1 MSITSKVRRDAR
13 KRRLEKLR
21 NAPAAPAAAATPIEP
36 HAELRD
42 QDGQLLGGIV
52 RREGEWTLG
61 LGGRIVGGSDSAA
74 RVLAMLK
81 RAAVLHERE
90 GASIKLTCSPALSA
104 AAQREVS
111 DQGLSFEQYQIRLE
125 EEMASGRAA
134 PMTPPDAS
142 EALH

>member
-1 MSITSKVRRDAR
+1 MSINSKVRRDAR
-13 KRRLEKLR
+13 KRRMEKLR
-21 NAPAAPAAAATPIEP
+21 NAPPAVATVAIEP

-42 QDGQLLGGIV
+42 EAGQLLGGIV
-52 RREGEWTLG
+52 RRDGEWTLG

-81 RAAVLHERE
+81 QAAALHER
-90 GASIKLTCSPALSA
+90 GGGSIRLSCSSVLSA
-104 AAQREVS
+104 AAQREVGE
-111 DQGLSFEQYQIRLE
+111 QGLSFEQFQARLA

-134 PMTPPDAS
+134 PMSPPDAS

>member
-1 MSITSKVRRDAR
+1 MSITSKARRDAR

-21 NAPAAPAAAATPIEP
+21 NAPAASTVVIEP

-42 QDGQLLGGIV
+42 HDGQLLGGIV
-52 RREGEWTLG
+52 RRDGEWTLG
-61 LGGRIVGGSDSAA
+61 LGGRIVGGSESAA

-81 RAAVLHERE
+81 RAAVLHERD
-90 GASIKLTCSPALSA
+90 GASIHLSCSSALSA

-111 DQGLSFEQYQIRLE
+111 EQGLSFEQYQTRLA

-134 PMTPPDAS
+134 PMSPPDAS

>member
-1 MSITSKVRRDAR
+1 MSINSKVRRDAR
-13 KRRLEKLR
+13 KRRMEKLR
-21 NAPAAPAAAATPIEP
+21 NAPAAAAVPIEP

-52 RREGEWTLG
+52 RRDGEWTLG
-61 LGGRIVGGSDSAA
+61 LDGRIVGGSGSAA

-81 RAAVLHERE
+81 QAATLHERD
-90 GASIKLTCSPALSA
+90 GASIRLSCSPALSA

-111 DQGLSFEQYQIRLE
+111 AQGLNFEQFQARLA
-125 EEMASGRAA
+125 EEMASGRAI
-134 PMTPPDAS
+134 PMSPPDAS

>member
-1 MSITSKVRRDAR
+1 MSITSKARRDAR

-21 NAPAAPAAAATPIEP
+21 NAPAAAAAATPIEP

-90 GASIKLTCSPALSA
+90 GASIKLTCSPALTA

-111 DQGLSFEQYQIRLE
+111 EQGLSFEQYQVRLE

>member
-1 MSITSKVRRDAR
+1 MSINSKVRRDAR
-13 KRRLEKLR
+13 KRRMEKLR
-21 NAPAAPAAAATPIEP
+21 HAPAAGTVAIEP

-42 QDGQLLGGIV
+42 EAGQLLGGIV
-52 RREGEWTLG
+52 RRDGEWTLG

-81 RAAVLHERE
+81 QAAALHER
-90 GASIKLTCSPALSA
+90 GGGSIRLRCSPALSA
-104 AAQREVS
+104 AAQQEVS
-111 DQGLSFEQYQIRLE
+111 EQGMSFEQFQVRLA

-134 PMTPPDAS
+134 PLSPPDAS

>member
-1 MSITSKVRRDAR
+1 MSITSKARRDAR

-21 NAPAAPAAAATPIEP
+21 NAPVPPAIAIEP

-42 QDGQLLGGIV
+42 QQGQLLGGIV
-52 RREGEWTLG
+52 RRDGEWTLG
-61 LGGRIVGGSDSAA
+61 LGGRIVGGSESAA

-81 RAAVLHERE
+81 RAAVLHERD
-90 GASIKLTCSPALSA
+90 GATIRLSCSPALSA

-111 DQGLSFEQYQIRLE
+111 AQGLSFEQFQTQLE
-125 EEMASGRAA
+125 EEMANGRAPA
-134 PMTPPDAS
+134 MSPPDAS

>member
-1 MSITSKVRRDAR
+1 MSINSKARHDAR
-13 KRRLEKLR
+13 KRRLAKLR
-21 NAPAAPAAAATPIEP
+21 NAPSAAATPIEP

-52 RREGEWTLG
+52 RRGGEWTLG
-61 LGGRIVGGSDSAA
+61 LRGRIVGGSDSAA

-90 GASIKLTCSPALSA
+90 GASIRLNCSPTLSA
-104 AAQREVS
+104 AVQREVS
-111 DQGLSFEQYQIRLE
+111 EQGLSFEQFQARLE
-125 EEMASGRAA
+125 EEMSSGRAA
-134 PMTPPDAS
+134 ELSPPDAS

>member
-1 MSITSKVRRDAR
+1 MSITSKARRDAR
-13 KRRLEKLR
+13 NRRLAKLR
-21 NAPAAPAAAATPIEP
+21 NAPSAAVAPTQIEP

-74 RVLAMLK
+74 RVLAMLN
-81 RAAVLHERE
+81 RAAMLHERE
-90 GASIKLTCSPALSA
+90 GVNIKLNCSPALSA

-111 DQGLSFEQYQIRLE
+111 EQGLSFEQFQRRLE

-134 PMTPPDAS
+134 PMSAPDAS

>member
-1 MSITSKVRRDAR
+1 MSITSKARRDAR

-21 NAPAAPAAAATPIEP
+21 NAPAAGAAAVPIEP

-42 QDGQLLGGIV
+42 QDGHLLGGIV

-111 DQGLSFEQYQIRLE
+111 EQGLSFEQYQERLE

>member
-1 MSITSKVRRDAR
+1 MSINSKVRRDAR
-13 KRRLEKLR
+13 KRRMEKLR
-21 NAPAAPAAAATPIEP
+21 NAAPAAGTVAIEP

-42 QDGQLLGGIV
+42 EAGQLLGGIV

-81 RAAVLHERE
+81 QAATLHERG
-90 GASIKLTCSPALSA
+90 GASVHLSCSPALSA

-111 DQGLSFEQYQIRLE
+111 EQGLSFEQFQLRLA

-134 PMTPPDAS
+134 PMSPPDAS

>member
-1 MSITSKVRRDAR
+1 MSIHSKVRRDAR

-21 NAPAAPAAAATPIEP
+21 NAPPAAGAVVIEP

-42 QDGQLLGGIV
+42 QAGQLLGGIV
-52 RREGEWTLG
+52 RRDGEWTLG

-81 RAAVLHERE
+81 QAAALHERD
-90 GASIKLTCSPALSA
+90 GARIRLSCSPALSA

-111 DQGLSFEQYQIRLE
+111 AQGLSFEQFQTRLAD
-125 EEMASGRAA
+125 EMASGRAA
-134 PMTPPDAS
+134 PMSPPDAS

>member
-1 MSITSKVRRDAR
+1 MSINSKVRRDAR
-13 KRRLEKLR
+13 KRRMEKLR
-21 NAPAAPAAAATPIEP
+21 NAPPAAGAVAIEP

-42 QDGQLLGGIV
+42 EAGQLLGGIV
-52 RREGEWTLG
+52 RRDGEWTLG

-81 RAAVLHERE
+81 RAAVLHERD
-90 GASIKLTCSPALSA
+90 GASIQLTCSPALSA

-111 DQGLSFEQYQIRLE
+111 EQGLSFEQYQSRLE

-134 PMTPPDAS
+134 PMSPPDAS

>member
-1 MSITSKVRRDAR
+1 MSITSKARRDAR
-13 KRRLEKLR
+13 KRRLVKLH
-21 NAPAAPAAAATPIEP
+21 NAPSAATTPIEP

-42 QDGQLLGGIV
+42 HDGQLLGGIV
-52 RREGEWTLG
+52 RRDNEWTLG

-90 GASIKLTCSPALSA
+90 GASIRLSCSPTLSA
-104 AAQREVS
+104 AVQQEVTE
-111 DQGLSFEQYQIRLE
+111 QGLSFEQFAARLE
-125 EEMASGRAA
+125 EEMAEGRS
-134 PMTPPDAS
+134 TQLSPPDAS